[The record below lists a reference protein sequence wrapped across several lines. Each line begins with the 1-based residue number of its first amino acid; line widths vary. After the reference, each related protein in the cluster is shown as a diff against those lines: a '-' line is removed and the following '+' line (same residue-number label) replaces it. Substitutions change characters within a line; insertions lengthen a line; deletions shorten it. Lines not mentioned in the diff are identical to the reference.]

1 MNLLKTNLLK
11 LFQNPLA
18 NSVIFCVL
26 CFGLLY
32 VFPGWHIETSDDI
45 WMDNILAGI
54 QTCLPEY
61 IVFSNVILGKMLS
74 FLYQICPNISWY
86 VSSQI
91 ILIFLA
97 AAFVFHSH
105 LRIFGLR
112 NGTIVNVMLGII
124 IGLECLCQINFT
136 RTSALLMI
144 SSLYLSHIALN
155 ERKSHYEKI
164 IFIASLVFL
173 VMGSLLRFQVVYV
186 VGVFYCGML
195 ICFVSQIC
203 FTRQWGKLANN
214 VKRMWLFWAVAF
226 VLVIGAKYADVYYR
240 QNNKDVQAFEQINLL
255 RSQIFDYP
263 IYDYDIV
270 AQKLTQSGF
279 SHVDY
284 EMLTHSFY
292 SIYDYEQLRTFHD
305 IVHIPSWRQ
314 FLGKYSKAKFVS
326 TISSLLT
333 RNHLSFVH
341 FIMAFVLLGMLK
353 GYRKIYPVVS
363 ILGCCLFITLFM
375 VLGRVVDR
383 VLFAVYLSALFSL
396 LHFCRTWEVERI
408 KNINASTIQYVSFF
422 CIFLVSVFSLVPV
435 FSIKKTGIKENKMR
449 NFVQTVQKTKN
460 KDNLYMIDH
469 GETKRWEPQN
479 IFTRDPSF
487 DKSNFNFYRL
497 TGISGLYNAYF
508 PDDNLKILSPLEI
521 MKIINSQSMF
531 YVDCGD
537 LTLMNQFLN
546 QASSHKV
553 EPVYV
558 KTIEGYKVYRFVSAN
573 L

>member
-1 MNLLKTNLLK
+1 
-11 LFQNPLA
+11 
-18 NSVIFCVL
+18 VL

-32 VFPGWHIETSDDI
+32 IFPEWHIETGDDI

-61 IVFSNVILGKMLS
+61 IVFSNVILGK
-74 FLYQICPNISWY
+74 FLRFMYQICPNINWY
-86 VSSQI
+86 VSCQI
-91 ILIFLA
+91 FLIFLA
-97 AAFVFHSH
+97 TVFVFHYH
-105 LRIFGLR
+105 LRIFGFR
-112 NGTIVNVMLGII
+112 NGAVIDLLLGII
-124 IGLECLCQINFT
+124 IGLGCLCQLNFT
-136 RTSALLMI
+136 RTSALLMV
-144 SSLYLSHIALN
+144 SGLYLSHMAFK
-155 ERKSHYEKI
+155 ERKSNYAKI
-164 IFIASLVFL
+164 FFVASIVFFI
-173 VMGSLLRFQVVYV
+173 MGSLFRFQVVYV
-186 VGVFYCGML
+186 VGAFYCGLL

-203 FTRQWGKLANN
+203 FTKQWGKLISN
-214 VKRMWLFWAVAF
+214 VKRMWLFWAVTLLF
-226 VLVIGAKYADVYYR
+226 IIGTKYADVQYR
-240 QNNKDVQAFEQINLL
+240 QNNEDVRAFEKINLL
-255 RSQIFDYP
+255 RSKIFDYP
-263 IYDYDIV
+263 IYDYAIV
-270 AQKLTQSGF
+270 AQELARNGF
-279 SHVDY
+279 SQIDY

-292 SIYDYEQLRTFHD
+292 LMYDYKQLSTFYD

-326 TISSLLT
+326 TLSELLT

-341 FIMAFVLLGMLK
+341 VIMAFVLLGMLK

-375 VLGRVVDR
+375 ILGRVVDR

-408 KNINASTIQYVSFF
+408 KNINASTIQYISFF
-422 CIFLVSVFSLVPV
+422 CIFLVSVFAFVQL

-449 NFVQTVQKTKN
+449 NFVRTVQNN
-460 KDNLYMIDH
+460 KDNLYLIDH
-469 GETKRWEPQN
+469 GETKRWEPLN
-479 IFTRDPSF
+479 IFTRDPAF
-487 DKSNFNFYRL
+487 DKSTFNFYRL

-508 PDDNLKILSPLEI
+508 PDDNLKKVMPLE
-521 MKIINSQSMF
+521 MKKIVNSQSVF

-537 LTLMNQFLN
+537 LALMNRFLN

-558 KTIEGYKVYRFVSAN
+558 KTIEEYKVYRFVSAN